1 MFSVVAPRHR
11 VCPVCSA
18 VSVGPIANTNPFLC
32 GPCAHGARVHP
43 DRVVV
48 PTPKPHDA
56 PPGVVPFHRFLE
68 SLNQIDRAAPH
79 RREPTPTPT
88 PAPAD
93 AADISRA
100 PDPET
105 RSEKSPGYRLLPTL
119 GDLPAP
125 DAPIE
130 TPIRIEQVRQQVV
143 PATGRLLDLYI

>member
-1 MFSVVAPRHR
+1 MFSVLAPRHR
-11 VCPVCSA
+11 VCPVCGA
-18 VSVGPIANTNPFLC
+18 VSVRPIANTNPYLH
-32 GPCAHGARVHP
+32 GVTAHGARVHP
-43 DRVVV
+43 HRVVV
-48 PTPKPHDA
+48 PTPKIHDA

-79 RREPTPTPT
+79 RREPTP
-88 PAPAD
+88 APAD

-100 PDPET
+100 PDRET

-125 DAPIE
+125 DASIE

-143 PATGRLLDLYI
+143 PATGRVLDLYI